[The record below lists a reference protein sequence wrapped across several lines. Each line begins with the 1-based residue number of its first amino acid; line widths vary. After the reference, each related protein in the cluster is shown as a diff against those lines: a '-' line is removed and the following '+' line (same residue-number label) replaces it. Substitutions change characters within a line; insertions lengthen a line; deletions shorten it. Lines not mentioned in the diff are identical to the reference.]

1 MLLSVTEY
9 WHREL
14 SQAVKIGLS
23 KVPKRKW
30 HPVTT
35 MSMGAVLTITD
46 ASCNNHS
53 VSRTAM
59 IALLPRR
66 HRALTQDGGLS

>member
-23 KVPKRKW
+23 KVPKHRW
-30 HPVTT
+30 RPITT
-35 MSMGAVLTITD
+35 MSVGAVLTVTD
-46 ASCNNHS
+46 ASSNNHS
-53 VSRTAM
+53 VSRT
-59 IALLPRR
+59 ALLPRR
-66 HRALTQDGGLS
+66 HRALIQDGGLS